1 MAVGWAVNYSL
12 TWLRCVSAAFC
23 VSGKR
28 FIQTLT
34 FNSVKHISSAILRC
48 SSAVRA
54 DPLHVYN
61 ICLGAGRTERHFLF
75 QKKRNGRK
83 KNSHYKLCYFGFRA
97 NQRQE
102 AAQCGGD
109 AGSRRAQNAHA
120 HRHTHSHMQRG
131 RIFF

>member
-23 VSGKR
+23 VPVKH
-28 FIQTLT
+28 FIQTLI
-34 FNSVKHISSAILRC
+34 FNSVKRISSAILRC

-61 ICLGAGRTERHFLF
+61 ICLGAGRTVWHFLF
-75 QKKRNGRK
+75 LKT
-83 KNSHYKLCYFGFRA
+83 KNSHYKLCCFGLRA

-102 AAQCGGD
+102 AAQHGRG
-109 AGSRRAQNAHA
+109 AVSRHAQNAHA
-120 HRHTHSHMQRG
+120 HRHAHSHMQRG

>member
-23 VSGKR
+23 VPVKR

-54 DPLHVYN
+54 DLLHVYN
-61 ICLGAGRTERHFLF
+61 ICLEAGRTVWHFLF
-75 QKKRNGRK
+75 LKKW
-83 KNSHYKLCYFGFRA
+83 
-97 NQRQE
+97 
-102 AAQCGGD
+102 GG
-109 AGSRRAQNAHA
+109 GKPL
-120 HRHTHSHMQRG
+120 
-131 RIFF
+131 